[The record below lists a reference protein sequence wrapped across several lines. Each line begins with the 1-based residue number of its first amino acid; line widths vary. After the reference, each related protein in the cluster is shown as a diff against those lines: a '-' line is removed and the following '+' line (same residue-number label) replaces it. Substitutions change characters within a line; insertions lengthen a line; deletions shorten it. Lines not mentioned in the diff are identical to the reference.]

1 MLRTWSQWMESA
13 INPQKQKAYFMSLS
27 PMHLWWV
34 QVETKWIFG
43 LDFIS
48 PTLALYCRSS
58 EWRNGSNGNCF
69 NETYPIQRPF
79 WGSGSNLSILRAVG
93 KTLREMKVNV
103 TFLNIT
109 QLSEFRKDGHTS
121 VYTERRGKLVTS
133 EQRLKPLSFADCI
146 HWCLPG
152 VPDTWNEILFAYL
165 IDNWWIIKED
175 KPV

>member
-1 MLRTWSQWMESA
+1 MVTMDGICYKSSDTEGLLHEFVTHA
-13 INPQKQKAYFMSLS
+13 SLVS
-27 PMHLWWV
+27 FKSKLNEYLALIH
-34 QVETKWIFG
+34 EK
-43 LDFIS
+43 FIS
-48 PTLALYCRSS
+48 RTTLALYCRSS
-58 EWRNGSNGNCF
+58 EWRNGNNGNCF

-79 WGSGSNLSILRAVG
+79 WGSGSNLSIIRAVG

-109 QLSEFRKDGHTS
+109 QLSELRKDGHTS

-165 IDNWWIIKED
+165 IGN
-175 KPV
+175 